1 MSLSALRRVGG
12 AESVVDGN
20 VLGGRTVAAELQ
32 AVETVSRGVARMPR
46 SMEVSLRVLGNL
58 AVGAP
63 RAVLA
68 VAVAFTVVAAGF
80 GLATPGLLGRGSND
94 FVAVGSESLRAEHVV
109 EAASGISA
117 APQVL
122 VLVRNPTSERI
133 ARVVAAIRSEPTF
146 PVVAAPIRSRNGYEV
161 LIAAYARAGLS
172 QRVWREAAGRV
183 NRRLAPIGNVA
194 MGGTAL
200 ATLQVNHQ
208 VQHDLAFSEKLAF
221 PLLFLLALW
230 VFRSLV
236 AALLPILCGALTILG
251 GLLVLRL
258 VDLAT
263 PVSTY
268 ALNIVTGIGLGLA
281 IDYSLLL
288 VSRFREE
295 LVRLGPGPD
304 AVRRTIATA
313 GRTVAF
319 SSVTVAAAIA
329 TLAIFPLGYLRSMGI
344 AGGLVAPLAGLISLT
359 VLPALFVLL
368 GERVNALS
376 PRRWRQSL
384 DRAARG
390 GRGGWYRFARALMRR
405 PVPVAIGASSL
416 LVMLA
421 LPFLSIRFTG
431 VDASVLPPR
440 LSSRVVDTALRRDFP
455 STTVA
460 PVYAVLHGTKAEAR
474 DYAAAVRAPVVLEPR
489 PLAPRT
495 WEVVASSGKPFL
507 DTTSQHLVR
516 QMRVLPGNALVGGS
530 TAQFLD
536 QKQVLRTRLPLAA
549 LLLAAVTFALLW
561 AATRSVV
568 LPVKAL
574 LMNLLTLSAT
584 FGILVAVFQD
594 GRLEGLLDYRGQ
606 GALELTQPVVLFAIA
621 FGLTTDYGVFL
632 LTRIK
637 EAWDT
642 GAPNR
647 EAVAVGLERTGRIIT
662 AAALLFCVAV
672 GAFATSQIIVVKEV
686 GIGIAIAVLIDAS
699 IVRALLVPSLMAIL
713 GRWNW
718 WPSSQPQPAGHER
731 HRRRAASRDPSRS
744 L

>member
-1 MSLSALRRVGG
+1 M
-12 AESVVDGN
+12 
-20 VLGGRTVAAELQ
+20 
-32 AVETVSRGVARMPR
+32 
-46 SMEVSLRVLGNL
+46 RVLANL
-58 AVGAP
+58 VVGAP

-68 VAVAFTVVAAGF
+68 AAVAFTVVAAAF

-94 FVAVGSESLRAEHVV
+94 FIAGGSESLRAEHVV

-122 VLVRNPTSERI
+122 VLVRDPTPERI
-133 ARVVAAIRSEPTF
+133 ARVVVAIRSEPTF
-146 PVVAAPIRSRNGYEV
+146 PVVAPPIRSRNGREV
-161 LIAAYARAGLS
+161 LVAAYARARLS
-172 QRVWREAAGRV
+172 QRVWRDAAGRV
-183 NRRLAPIGNVA
+183 DDRLASIGNVA

-208 VQHDLAFSEKLAF
+208 VQHDLAFAEELAF

-236 AALLPILCGALTILG
+236 AALLPIVCGALTILG

-295 LVRLGPGPD
+295 LVRLGPCPD
-304 AVRRTIATA
+304 AVRRTVATA

-376 PRRWRQSL
+376 PRRWRRAAE
-384 DRAARG
+384 RAARG
-390 GRGGWYRFARALMRR
+390 GNGGWYRFARALMRR
-405 PVPVAIGASSL
+405 PVPIAIGASTL
-416 LVMLA
+416 LVVLA

-455 STTVA
+455 STSVA
-460 PVYAVLHGTKAEAR
+460 PVYAVLHVGEAGAR
-474 DYAAAVRAPVVLEPR
+474 RYAAALRAPVVLEPR
-489 PLAPRT
+489 LLGPRT

-507 DTTSQHLVR
+507 DPASQRLVR
-516 QMRVLPGNALVGGS
+516 QMRALHGNALVGGA

-536 QKQVLRTRLPLAA
+536 QKQALRARLPLAVA
-549 LLLAAVTFALLW
+549 LLAAVTFVLLW
-561 AATRSVV
+561 AATRSLV
-568 LPVKAL
+568 LPLKAL

-594 GRLEGLLDYRGQ
+594 GRLQGLLDYRSQ

-642 GAPNR
+642 GVPNR
-647 EAVAVGLERTGRIIT
+647 EAVALGLERTGRVIT

-718 WPSSQPQPAGHER
+718 WPSSQPPCETGVTGALHDATSVASHDRSKLRTSSSPRQPTS
-731 HRRRAASRDPSRS
+731 RADP
-744 L
+744 